1 MPPYGKMFRISV
13 KCRIQIVIHL
23 NNTSFIGMKN
33 NTKMANL
40 NGFVNLRQVNKN
52 ELNLYN

>member
-1 MPPYGKMFRISV
+1 MFRISV
-13 KCRIQIVIHL
+13 KRRIKLVIHL
-23 NNTSFIGMKN
+23 NNPSFIVMKN

>member
-1 MPPYGKMFRISV
+1 MFCISV
-13 KCRIQIVIHL
+13 KRRIKLVIHL
-23 NNTSFIGMKN
+23 NNPSFIVMKN

>member
-1 MPPYGKMFRISV
+1 MFRISV
-13 KCRIQIVIHL
+13 KCTIQIVIDL
-23 NNTSFIGMKN
+23 NNPSFVVMKN

-40 NGFVNLRQVNKN
+40 NGFVNLRQANKN

>member
-1 MPPYGKMFRISV
+1 MPPHGKMFRISV
-13 KCRIQIVIHL
+13 KCSIQILIHL
-23 NNTSFIGMKN
+23 NHPLFIVMKN

-40 NGFVNLRQVNKN
+40 NGFVNLRKINKN